1 MRVFLLSALMGAT
14 GFSAAAGDVALLI
27 ANENYDNGRDIRA
40 ADDLLDAEA
49 ALEAAGFE
57 VLTGEDVSTAELRML
72 VEELQQ
78 KADGS
83 GRIIIAASGHFARS
97 GSGSWIFGTD
107 ADTPSRL
114 SAGAQ
119 GVALEA
125 LIGVAGASAGQAVV
139 LLGTE
144 EREFALGSG
153 LEAGIKAPEAEQ
165 GVTIVTGGASEI
177 AAFVQG
183 ELLADGQSV
192 VASLSRAPSLTGSGF
207 LAPLIPFMGGTPAV
221 QVEVEDPNS
230 AERAFWT
237 ATQGIN
243 SAAGY
248 QGYLNTYP
256 DGLFTDEAR
265 QAIERIEQ
273 EPAKL
278 AEAEED
284 ALNLSRD
291 ARRQIQR
298 NLTLLDYDPK
308 GIDGIFGRG
317 SRAAITKFQQ
327 ANGLPATGFV
337 TRGMMDRLSVQAER
351 RNAELEAEA
360 ERRRVELE
368 RQDRAYWQETG
379 ALGDEAGLR
388 AYIERYPDGVFAD
401 IAAVRLKPFED
412 ARREAAAAQDRAD
425 WDAAVSVDTGA
436 AYEGYLQA
444 NPEGAFVAQAK
455 ARISELKFAN
465 QNKAA
470 LDAAKRNEERLGMSA
485 GTRRLMEDRLEKLG
499 LEPGPADGVFDD
511 KTRRAIRRYQE
522 ARRLQVTGYLN
533 QATVVRLLADSVLR

>member
-1 MRVFLLSALMGAT
+1 MRVFLLSALMGSA

-49 ALEAAGFE
+49 ALKEAGFE
-57 VLTGEDVSTAELRML
+57 VLTGEDVTATELRGL
-72 VEELQQ
+72 VEDIQE

-83 GRIIIAASGHFARS
+83 GRVIIAVSGHFASS
-97 GSGSWIFGTD
+97 GASSWIFGSD
-107 ADTPSRL
+107 ADAPSRL
-114 SAGAQ
+114 SAGGQ
-119 GVALEA
+119 GVALDA
-125 LIGVAGASAGQAVV
+125 LAGVAAASPGQAVV

-144 EREFALGSG
+144 ERDFALGSG
-153 LEAGIKAPEAEQ
+153 LTAGITAPEAPQ
-165 GVTIVTGGASEI
+165 GVTIVSGGAEEI
-177 AAFVQG
+177 AQFLQG
-183 ELLADGQSV
+183 RLLVDGQSV
-192 VASLSRAPSLTGSGF
+192 VASLQSAPTLTGSGF

-221 QVEVEDPNS
+221 EAEDPNS

-243 SAAGY
+243 TAAGY

-256 DGLFTDEAR
+256 DGLFVDEAR
-265 QAIERIEQ
+265 RAIERIEQ

-278 AEAEED
+278 AEAEEK

-327 ANGLPATGFV
+327 ANGLAATGFV
-337 TRGMMDRLSVQAER
+337 TRGMVDRLKVQADR

-388 AYIERYPDGVFAD
+388 AYLERYPDGVFAE
-401 IAAVRLKPFED
+401 IAVVRLKPFED
-412 ARREAAAAQDRAD
+412 ARRDAAAAQDRAD
-425 WDAAVSVDTGA
+425 WDAAVSVDTEA

-444 NPEGAFVAQAK
+444 NPEGAFVAQAN
-455 ARISELKFAN
+455 ARLAELEFAN
-465 QNKAA
+465 KNKAA
-470 LDAAKRNEERLGMSA
+470 LDAAKRNEERLGMSQ
-485 GTRRLMEDRLEKLG
+485 GTRRLMEDRLSKLG
-499 LEPGPADGVFDD
+499 LQPGPVDGVFDD

-522 ARRLQVTGYLN
+522 ARRLQTTGYLN

>member
-1 MRVFLLSALMGAT
+1 MKVFLLSALMGAV
-14 GFSAAAGDVALLI
+14 GLSAAAGDVALLI
-27 ANENYDNGRDIRA
+27 ANENYDYGRDIRA
-40 ADDLLDAEA
+40 ADDLLDVESE
-49 ALEAAGFE
+49 LIDAGFD
-57 VLTGEDVSTAELRML
+57 VLVGEDVTTAELRAL
-72 VEELQQ
+72 VEEAQR
-78 KADGS
+78 KADGT
-83 GRIIIAASGHFARS
+83 GRVIIAVSGHFAS
-97 GSGSWIFGTD
+97 SSSGSWIFGTD
-107 ADTPSRL
+107 ANAPTRL

-125 LIGVAGASAGQAVV
+125 LVGVAAASPGQAVV

-144 EREFALGSG
+144 ERAFELGSG
-153 LEAGIKAPEAEQ
+153 LTAGIVAPEAKQ
-165 GVTIVTGGASEI
+165 GVTIVTGDAAEI
-177 AAFVQG
+177 AKFIEG
-183 ELLADGQSV
+183 ELLTEGQSI
-192 VASLSRAPSLTGSGF
+192 VASLTRAPALTGSGF
-207 LAPLIPFMGGTPAV
+207 LAPLIPFLGGNTAV
-221 QVEVEDPNS
+221 AVEDPNS

-243 SAAGY
+243 TVAGF

-256 DGLFTDEAR
+256 EGLFVEDA
-265 QAIERIEQ
+265 QAEIKRIEE

-278 AEAEED
+278 AEAGEA
-284 ALNLSRD
+284 ALNLNRD

-298 NLTLLDYDPK
+298 NLTLLEYDPK

-337 TRGMMDRLSVQAER
+337 TRGMIDRLRVQADR

-368 RQDRAYWQETG
+368 GQDRAYWQETG

-412 ARREAAAAQDRAD
+412 ARRDAAAAQDRAD
-425 WDAAVSVDTGA
+425 WDAATSVDTGA

-455 ARISELKFAN
+455 ARIGELEFAN
-465 QNKAA
+465 RNKAA
-470 LDAAKRNEERLGMSA
+470 LDAAKRNEARLGMNDR
-485 GTRRLMEDRLEKLG
+485 TRRVMEDRLAKLG
-499 LEPGPADGVFDD
+499 LEPGPVDGVFDD

-522 ARRLQVTGYLN
+522 ARRLQTTGYLN

>member
-1 MRVFLLSALMGAT
+1 MRVFLLSALMGSA

-49 ALEAAGFE
+49 ALKEAGFE
-57 VLTGEDVSTAELRML
+57 VLTGEDVTATELRGL
-72 VEELQQ
+72 VEDIQE

-83 GRIIIAASGHFARS
+83 GRVIIAVSGHFASS
-97 GSGSWIFGTD
+97 GASSWIFGSD
-107 ADTPSRL
+107 ADAPSRL
-114 SAGAQ
+114 SAGGQ
-119 GVALEA
+119 GVALDA
-125 LIGVAGASAGQAVV
+125 LAGVAAASPGQAVV

-144 EREFALGSG
+144 ERDFALGSG
-153 LEAGIKAPEAEQ
+153 LSAGITAPEAPQ
-165 GVTIVTGGASEI
+165 GVTIVSGGAEEI
-177 AAFVQG
+177 AQFLQG
-183 ELLADGQSV
+183 ALLVDGQSV
-192 VASLSRAPSLTGSGF
+192 VASLQSAPTLTGSGF
-207 LAPLIPFMGGTPAV
+207 LAPLIPFMGGTPA
-221 QVEVEDPNS
+221 VEVEDPNS

-243 SAAGY
+243 TAAGY

-256 DGLFTDEAR
+256 DGLFVDEAR
-265 QAIERIEQ
+265 RAIERIEQ

-278 AEAEED
+278 AEAEEK
-284 ALNLSRD
+284 ALGLSRD

-327 ANGLPATGFV
+327 ANGLAATGFV
-337 TRGMMDRLSVQAER
+337 TRGMMDRLKVQADR

-388 AYIERYPDGVFAD
+388 AYLERYPDGVFAE

-412 ARREAAAAQDRAD
+412 ARRDAAAAQDRAD

-444 NPEGAFVAQAK
+444 NPEGAFVAQAN
-455 ARISELKFAN
+455 ARLAELEFAN
-465 QNKAA
+465 KNKAA
-470 LDAAKRNEERLGMSA
+470 LDAAKRNEERLGMSQ
-485 GTRRLMEDRLEKLG
+485 GTRRLMEDRLSKLG
-499 LEPGPADGVFDD
+499 LQPGPVDGVFDD

-522 ARRLQVTGYLN
+522 ARRLQTTGYLN

>member
-1 MRVFLLSALMGAT
+1 MKVFLLSALMGAV
-14 GFSAAAGDVALLI
+14 GLSAAAGDVALLI

-40 ADDLLDAEA
+40 ADDLLDVESE
-49 ALEAAGFE
+49 LIDAGFD
-57 VLTGEDVSTAELRML
+57 VLVGEDVTTAELRAL
-72 VEELQQ
+72 VEEAQR
-78 KADGS
+78 KADGT
-83 GRIIIAASGHFARS
+83 GRVIIAVSGHFAS
-97 GSGSWIFGTD
+97 SSSGSWIFGTD
-107 ADTPSRL
+107 ANAPTRL

-125 LIGVAGASAGQAVV
+125 LVGVAAASPGQAVV

-144 EREFALGSG
+144 ERAFELGSG
-153 LEAGIKAPEAEQ
+153 LTAGIVAPEAKQ
-165 GVTIVTGGASEI
+165 GVTIVTGDAAEI
-177 AAFVQG
+177 AKFIEG
-183 ELLADGQSV
+183 DLLTEGQSI
-192 VASLSRAPSLTGSGF
+192 VASLTRAPALTGSGF
-207 LAPLIPFMGGTPAV
+207 LAPLIPFLGGTTAV
-221 QVEVEDPNS
+221 AVEDPNS

-243 SAAGY
+243 TVAGF

-256 DGLFTDEAR
+256 EGLFVEDA
-265 QAIERIEQ
+265 QAEIKRIEE

-278 AEAEED
+278 AEAGEA
-284 ALNLSRD
+284 ALNLNRD

-298 NLTLLDYDPK
+298 NLTLLEYDPK

-337 TRGMMDRLSVQAER
+337 TRGMIDRLRVQADR

-368 RQDRAYWQETG
+368 GQDRAYWQETG

-412 ARREAAAAQDRAD
+412 ARRDAAAAQDRAD
-425 WDAAVSVDTGA
+425 WDAATSVDTGA

-455 ARISELKFAN
+455 ARIGELEFAN
-465 QNKAA
+465 RNKAA
-470 LDAAKRNEERLGMSA
+470 LDAAKRNEARLGMNDR
-485 GTRRLMEDRLEKLG
+485 TRRVMEDRLAKLG
-499 LEPGPADGVFDD
+499 LEPGPVDGVFDD

-522 ARRLQVTGYLN
+522 ARRLQTTGYLN

>member
-1 MRVFLLSALMGAT
+1 
-14 GFSAAAGDVALLI
+14 
-27 ANENYDNGRDIRA
+27 
-40 ADDLLDAEA
+40 
-49 ALEAAGFE
+49 
-57 VLTGEDVSTAELRML
+57 
-72 VEELQQ
+72 
-78 KADGS
+78 
-83 GRIIIAASGHFARS
+83 
-97 GSGSWIFGTD
+97 
-107 ADTPSRL
+107 
-114 SAGAQ
+114 
-119 GVALEA
+119 
-125 LIGVAGASAGQAVV
+125 
-139 LLGTE
+139 
-144 EREFALGSG
+144 
-153 LEAGIKAPEAEQ
+153 
-165 GVTIVTGGASEI
+165 
-177 AAFVQG
+177 
-183 ELLADGQSV
+183 
-192 VASLSRAPSLTGSGF
+192 
-207 LAPLIPFMGGTPAV
+207 
-221 QVEVEDPNS
+221 
-230 AERAFWT
+230 
-237 ATQGIN
+237 
-243 SAAGY
+243 
-248 QGYLNTYP
+248 
-256 DGLFTDEAR
+256 
-265 QAIERIEQ
+265 
-273 EPAKL
+273 L

-317 SRAAITKFQQ
+317 SRAAITTFQQ

-337 TRGMMDRLSVQAER
+337 TRGMMDRLSVQADR

-368 RQDRAYWQETG
+368 RQDRAYWRETG

-412 ARREAAAAQDRAD
+412 ARREAAAVQDRAD

-455 ARISELKFAN
+455 ARISELEFAN
-465 QNKAA
+465 KNKEA
-470 LDAAKRNEERLGMSA
+470 LDAAKRNEERLGMGA
-485 GTRRLMEDRLEKLG
+485 GTRRLMEDRLSKLG
-499 LEPGPADGVFDD
+499 LEPGPEDGVFDD